1 MQPVITID
9 GGAGTGTSSLAEE
22 LASRLGASMLN
33 SGSIY
38 RALTWLCL
46 EHGIEIDKYTGLT
59 DASARSAV
67 VELAQ
72 SLHVEFKSGEV
83 IHANGRYVEPLQ
95 LRQMSPFTPFIAEI
109 PEAREQIR
117 RIQHRFAEDYGF
129 IIAEGRDLGTVV
141 FPNAIRKIFLRCDDV
156 ERARRRSNA
165 EHRRVTVADLQQRD
179 AIDAER
185 DESPMEAH
193 IHALV
198 FDTTNTSVP
207 ELAQN
212 VINSMRGVPELIN
225 HISQADRV

>member
-22 LASRLGASMLN
+22 LAGRLGASMLN

-46 EHGIEIDKYTGLT
+46 EHGIEIDKHTGLSPT
-59 DASARSAV
+59 GHDIV

-72 SLHVEFKSGEV
+72 SLEVEFKAGEV
-83 IHANGRYVEPLQ
+83 IHANGRFVEPLQ

-117 RIQHRFAEDYGF
+117 RIQHQFAEDYGF

-141 FPNAIRKIFLRCDDV
+141 FPNAVRKIFLRCDDA

-165 EHRRVTVADLQQRD
+165 EHRRVTVADLQLRD

-212 VINSMRGVPELIN
+212 VINSMRGVPELIH
-225 HISQADRV
+225 HIAQADRG

>member
-22 LASRLGASMLN
+22 LAGRLGASMLN

-46 EHGIEIDKYTGLT
+46 EHGIEIDKYTGLSPAGR
-59 DASARSAV
+59 DIV

-72 SLHVEFKSGEV
+72 SLHVEFKAGEV
-83 IHANGRYVEPLQ
+83 IHANGRFVEPLQ

-117 RIQHRFAEDYGF
+117 RIQHQFAEDYGF

-141 FPNAIRKIFLRCDDV
+141 FPDAIRKIFLRCDDV

-165 EHRRVTVADLQQRD
+165 EHRPVTVASLLQRD

-193 IHALV
+193 VHALV

-212 VINSMRGVPELIN
+212 VINSMRGIPELKHYIA
-225 HISQADRV
+225 QADRG